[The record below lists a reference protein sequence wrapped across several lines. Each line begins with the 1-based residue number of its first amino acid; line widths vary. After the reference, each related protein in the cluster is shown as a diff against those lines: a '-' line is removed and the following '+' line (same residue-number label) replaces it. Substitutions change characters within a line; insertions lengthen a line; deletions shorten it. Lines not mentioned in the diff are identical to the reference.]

1 MKTVCVIIGPDDEC
15 IGIWSRCYSNPLNY
29 KSLDHGTSVT
39 SVINSTTI
47 VMIGKH
53 TVVCFN
59 IETNRWTDYPDF
71 PYPIYTSWD
80 VPEMLSIIVNSHKN
94 RKRYAFTEKVSKF
107 QDLDVILVFFFS
119 DHWTFF
125 CNLVSEAE
133 GHYEHIIELFVIKTS
148 FYRFKKSMP
157 KVFIQPR

>member
-1 MKTVCVIIGPDDEC
+1 MFWQISGNLRTFLETVCAVGPDDVC

-29 KSLDHGTSVT
+29 KSLDHGTSIT

-71 PYPIYTSWD
+71 PYPTYTSWD
-80 VPEMLSIIVNSHKN
+80 VPEMLAIIVNSHKN
-94 RKRYAFTEKVSKF
+94 RKRYTYLYL
-107 QDLDVILVFFFS
+107 Q
-119 DHWTFF
+119 
-125 CNLVSEAE
+125 
-133 GHYEHIIELFVIKTS
+133 
-148 FYRFKKSMP
+148 KS
-157 KVFIQPR
+157 